1 MPESITDVKRIA
13 RVAPYMKQW
22 KKVFLWMCFSIR
34 KLTEILLV
42 HTVFSGTKNLKFLGP
57 KVFAL
62 VTNEKKQL
70 ESLRKFRNT
79 I

>member
-1 MPESITDVKRIA
+1 
-13 RVAPYMKQW
+13 
-22 KKVFLWMCFSIR
+22 MCFSIR

-57 KVFAL
+57 KAFAL

-70 ESLRKFRNT
+70 EVLRKFRNA